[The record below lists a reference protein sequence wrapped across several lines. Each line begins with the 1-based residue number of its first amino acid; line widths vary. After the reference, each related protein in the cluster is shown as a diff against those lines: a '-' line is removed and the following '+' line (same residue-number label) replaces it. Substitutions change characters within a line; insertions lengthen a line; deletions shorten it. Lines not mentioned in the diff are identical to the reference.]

1 MFDVGFWELILL
13 FGIGLAVLGPERMPK
28 LAAQIGRWVGQAR
41 GMASQLTSQIRD
53 EIEPINKVMDTDFSA
68 RRPEPGAKTTSAN
81 TSTKTTST
89 NSSTKTTNESTD
101 KDS

>member
-68 RRPEPGAKTTSAN
+68 RRPEPGATANSAN
-81 TSTKTTST
+81 TSTKPA
-89 NSSTKTTNESTD
+89 NESTD

>member
-13 FGIGLAVLGPERMPK
+13 FGIGLAVLGPERLPK
-28 LAAQIGRWVGQAR
+28 LASQLGRWVSQAR

-68 RRPEPGAKTTSAN
+68 RRPEPGATSTSAD
-81 TSTKTTST
+81 TSSKNAS
-89 NSSTKTTNESTD
+89 ESTD

>member
-28 LAAQIGRWVGQAR
+28 LASQIGRWVGQAR

-68 RRPEPGAKTTSAN
+68 RRPEPGAKTTS
-81 TSTKTTST
+81 TKTTSANT
-89 NSSTKTTNESTD
+89 STKTTNESTD